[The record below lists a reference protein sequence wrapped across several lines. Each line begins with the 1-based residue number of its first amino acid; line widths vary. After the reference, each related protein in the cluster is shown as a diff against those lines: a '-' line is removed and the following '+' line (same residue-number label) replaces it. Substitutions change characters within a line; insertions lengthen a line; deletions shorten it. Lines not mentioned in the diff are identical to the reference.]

1 MSGRTNGRLNMEAG
15 SGTDGLR
22 TPAMLLDLDV
32 LEENIRTYAKKAKA
46 CGKAL
51 WPMVKTHKSSEIA
64 AM

>member
-1 MSGRTNGRLNMEAG
+1 MSGRTNGRLNMDVG

-32 LEENIRTYAKKAKA
+32 LEENIRTYAEKAEV

-51 WPMVKTHKSSEIA
+51 WPMVKTH
-64 AM
+64 